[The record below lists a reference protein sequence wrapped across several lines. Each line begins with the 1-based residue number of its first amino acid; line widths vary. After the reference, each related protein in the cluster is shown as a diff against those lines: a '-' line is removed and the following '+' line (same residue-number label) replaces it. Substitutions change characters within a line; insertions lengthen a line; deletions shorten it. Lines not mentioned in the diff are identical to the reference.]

1 VVVYHV
7 ALALQGERAGCWNAI
22 VETKPRTVTSL
33 QVGETVP
40 FDDWLADLKDTK
52 GKGQVEYRIN
62 KLRRGLLGEYDTVGD
77 GVLELILDATGP
89 GYRIYCV
96 DDGSSTML
104 LCGGIKRTQTSD
116 IARARRLWAEH
127 KKSE

>member
-1 VVVYHV
+1 
-7 ALALQGERAGCWNAI
+7 

-33 QVGETVP
+33 QVGDTAP
-40 FDDWLADLKDTK
+40 FDDWIAGLKDAK

-62 KLRRGLLGEYDTVGD
+62 KLRRGLLGEYDTIGD
-77 GVLELILDATGP
+77 GILELILDNIGP

-104 LCGGIKRTQTSD
+104 LCGGIKRTQTAD
-116 IARARRLWAEH
+116 ISLARKLWADH
-127 KKSE
+127 KKSS